1 MDRPSLPA
9 VLWLLKQAEAKVC
22 VSKSK
27 NGSFLSMAI
36 RARVKRDAA
45 RGMNEIFHKKLSWR
59 QQKQDRD
66 QNART
71 IVMRDPEI
79 LLIEME

>member
-1 MDRPSLPA
+1 LAAETSRSKYLR
-9 VLWLLKQAEAKVC
+9 LKIKERQL
-22 VSKSK
+22 SKH
-27 NGSFLSMAI
+27 AI
-36 RARVKRDAA
+36 RARVKGDAA
-45 RGMNEIFHKKLSWR
+45 RAINGIFHEKLSWR

-71 IVMRDPEI
+71 NVMRDPEI